1 MNNVYY
7 RDFAGIVI
15 ANARAP
21 QRFPENT
28 GNEGAPSSGGD
39 KPLVELRG
47 GSVMARRS
55 VITMI

>member
-28 GNEGAPSSGGD
+28 GNEGAASSGGD
-39 KPLVELRG
+39 RPLSNSGVVRLWREK
-47 GSVMARRS
+47 A
-55 VITMI
+55 